1 VLAVAALLAS
11 LFQAFA
17 VSAPA
22 TAAPLTAQQ
31 LQAEAGN
38 VQVPLQRRIADQL
51 KLAPTG
57 LQISANE
64 IAWDGG
70 KVIMSFPLD
79 GQRKAPKSSAAAAQL
94 MTAASPHAASGQPGA
109 VTPSDIEGCPTVV
122 FGNDWYCFYA
132 DINWG
137 GRRLQWSDPY
147 SLQQWV
153 HFSDYGFIN
162 QTSSWVNGGG
172 LHIVALQQNGC
183 GLGCQLGLWLEEPHS
198 TSSYVGAT
206 YNDTADGFYT
216 W

>member
-1 VLAVAALLAS
+1 MPRYRSRRLAVVLAVAALLAS

-79 GQRKAPKSSAAAAQL
+79 GQRKAPKSSAAAAWLPRAKTQPMVARWL
-94 MTAASPHAASGQPGA
+94 LREARPNNSPTSASSC
-109 VTPSDIEGCPTVV
+109 VSD
-122 FGNDWYCFYA
+122 
-132 DINWG
+132 
-137 GRRLQWSDPY
+137 
-147 SLQQWV
+147 
-153 HFSDYGFIN
+153 
-162 QTSSWVNGGG
+162 
-172 LHIVALQQNGC
+172 
-183 GLGCQLGLWLEEPHS
+183 
-198 TSSYVGAT
+198 
-206 YNDTADGFYT
+206 
-216 W
+216 